1 MHRGQQSEAGGSG
14 RSFEGAA
21 VGMAHVSLEGRFL
34 RVNPALCSLLRRSRR
49 ELLATT
55 YQALTHHEDLAEDE
69 QNAQRLL
76 AGEAATYSMQKR
88 YDLGDGGTTWASLH
102 VSLLRRP
109 DGVPDCFLAVICD
122 ISAQKR
128 AEAELQRRIA
138 LAEAA
143 CTDLESF
150 SYSVSH
156 DLRAPLR
163 AIRGFSDLIAR
174 RHGEALGP
182 DGRRLLSTVQSNAAR
197 MAQIIEALL
206 GFSHLG
212 RCALRW
218 EPVDMTNLVA
228 EVVRDELGSS
238 REDLEEPVE
247 IELGVLPPVPGD
259 GVLLRQVWAN
269 LLGNAVKYSAGRM
282 RPRVRVWG
290 EAHDEVCRYFVQDNG
305 VGFDPEQA
313 PRLFAAFQRLHSAFE
328 FDGVGLGLA
337 VAQRIVARH
346 GGSIAAES
354 EPGVGSTFRFELP
367 LSAPEPKDDSR

>member
-1 MHRGQQSEAGGSG
+1 
-14 RSFEGAA
+14 
-21 VGMAHVSLEGRFL
+21 MALVSLEGRFL
-34 RVNPALCSLLRRSRR
+34 RVNSALCALLRRSRR

-55 YQALTHHEDLAEDE
+55 YQALTYHEDLAEDE
-69 QNAQRLL
+69 QNARRLL
-76 AGEAATYSMQKR
+76 AGELPSYSMQKR
-88 YDLGDGGTTWASLH
+88 YNLGDGGTTWASLH
-102 VSLLRRP
+102 VSLLRRG
-109 DGVPDCFLAVICD
+109 DGTPDCFCAVVSD

-128 AEAELQRRIA
+128 AESELQRRIA
-138 LAEAA
+138 RAEAA

-163 AIRGFSDLIAR
+163 AIRGFSDLLAR

-182 DGRRLLSTVQSNAAR
+182 EGRRLLATVQGNATR

-218 EPVDMTNLVA
+218 EPVDMATLVA
-228 EVVRDELGSS
+228 EVLRDELGCS
-238 REDLEEPVE
+238 REGLDEPVE
-247 IELGVLPPVPGD
+247 IELGAVPPVSGD
-259 GVLLRQVWAN
+259 PVLLRQVWAN
-269 LLGNAVKYSAGRM
+269 LLGNAVKYSAGRA
-282 RPRVRVWG
+282 RPHVHVWG
-290 EAHDEVCRYFVQDNG
+290 EARGDACHYFVQDNG
-305 VGFDPEQA
+305 VGFDPAQA
-313 PRLFAAFQRLHSAFE
+313 PRVFAAFHRLHSARD

-346 GGSIAAES
+346 GGTIAAES

-367 LSAPEPKDDSR
+367 LAPPVPDDEME